1 MRLGKAKSENF
12 VFIFPLRSA
21 LIFFGFAQDRMR
33 LGKAKSENFVF
44 SLGFALGFH
53 YLYPSTL
60 SPFPKGGRGVFS
72 CIGKHKTT

>member
-21 LIFFGFAQDRMR
+21 LIIFGFAQDRMR

-53 YLYPSTL
+53 YLC
-60 SPFPKGGRGVFS
+60 KQ
-72 CIGKHKTT
+72 